1 MNSNS
6 TNKLLEYL
14 SLFLV
19 LSFFLLHNIIL
30 VEIGILL
37 SIYIINKNYVV
48 NIIKFITPTKKGIE
62 DSRVANTIEIDR
74 KKEELNEND
83 SVIQLVQ
90 RVEELGFIPSKNK
103 NDKSNA
109 A

>member
-1 MNSNS
+1 
-6 TNKLLEYL
+6 
-14 SLFLV
+14 
-19 LSFFLLHNIIL
+19 
-30 VEIGILL
+30 
-37 SIYIINKNYVV
+37 
-48 NIIKFITPTKKGIE
+48 
-62 DSRVANTIEIDR
+62 ANTIEIDR